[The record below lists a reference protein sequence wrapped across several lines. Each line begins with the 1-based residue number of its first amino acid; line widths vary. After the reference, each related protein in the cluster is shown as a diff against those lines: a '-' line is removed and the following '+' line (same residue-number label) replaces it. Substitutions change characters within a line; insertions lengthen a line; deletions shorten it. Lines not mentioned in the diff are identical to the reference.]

1 MPIKL
6 KQSESVPSNL
16 PLNQYLIDLYENPA
30 TEDEYDALASNLFDQ
45 ERDYAHGLIQ
55 DVLILVVVKSSDD
68 SDLVKLLLKHLRVSI
83 DMIDDL
89 LAIVPTALLIVNPNL
104 SEQQT
109 YMLNCV
115 SVSHHPENMITL
127 LSRTDIVPELRNANI
142 LINENTI
149 FDDII
154 DLEQATP
161 LISSI
166 INDSHLLLRIN
177 IPVATWSQLI
187 NLPADTRLMMSTT
200 AQHQTYLQ
208 EREREQLKLLSLLAR
223 AC

>member
-6 KQSESVPSNL
+6 NQSESVPSNL
-16 PLNQYLIDLYENPA
+16 QLNQYLIDLYKNPA

-55 DVLILVVVKSSDD
+55 DVLILVVVKPSND
-68 SDLVKLLLKHLRVSI
+68 SDLVKLRLRHLRVSI

-104 SEQQT
+104 SKQQIF
-109 YMLNCV
+109 MLNCV
-115 SVSHHPENMITL
+115 SVSHRPENMITL
-127 LSRTDIVPELRNANI
+127 LSRTDILPELRNANV
-142 LINENTI
+142 LINEDTI
-149 FDDII
+149 FNDLI

-166 INDSHLLLRIN
+166 INDSYLLFFIN
-177 IPVATWSQLI
+177 IPVVTWSKLI
-187 NLPADTRLMMSTT
+187 NLPADTQLRMSTT

-208 EREREQLKLLSLLAR
+208 ERERERLKLLALLAS

>member
-1 MPIKL
+1 MPIKID
-6 KQSESVPSNL
+6 QSIPSNL
-16 PLNQYLIDLYENPA
+16 PLNQYLIDLYKNPA

-68 SDLVKLLLKHLRVSI
+68 SDLVELRLRHLRVSI
-83 DMIDDL
+83 DMIDDI

-177 IPVATWSQLI
+177 IPVATWSKLI
-187 NLPADTRLMMSTT
+187 NLPADTHLMMSTT

-208 EREREQLKLLSLLAR
+208 ERERERLKLLALLAS